1 MKKDKPDEMTLAQDK
16 VKLEKMKKERAGKRL
31 QRIDQPKQGR
41 TSNNSLSTEKA
52 KKDRISKNS
61 FNTEKPKKDKIPKD
75 SFNTEKPKKDK
86 IPKNSSNIEKPK
98 KEIISKNS
106 LNTEKS
112 KKVRASKNVSNTD
125 SPQKGRLPR
134 EFQGKGKTNEGRAA
148 KAALNN
154 DDAKKARVRETLSYI
169 DQPKKKRLKGERFLD
184 QPRGGR
190 WKKAG
195 ILVAV
200 FVLAILISS
209 LVLNQGT
216 RDITVGLSDPDLPR
230 VSFKVRNQRV
240 NALEGYVNEMD
251 ITAMRDTITPI
262 ADDGLLDMYL
272 EAGGQEIAGIRY
284 EVYSLNG
291 EEVYLQNAV
300 KELSDEQVTLEL
312 GSALPEG
319 VQEAVLRV
327 ALRVGSD
334 EEKEIFYY
342 TRIERQDELS
352 IKECMDF
359 AKDFHETTFTGD
371 KDDEIAWYLE
381 PDETADNT
389 TLQTVN
395 IHSNLFH
402 VCWGDLA
409 PEVSTEVEWSIKESN
424 TVYTS
429 LLAKY
434 QVTAVG
440 DREETETYNVREFF
454 RVRCSGGEMYL
465 LDYNR
470 TMNEVFNGD
479 LKIVDKDGIVL
490 GLSES
495 EVAYEA
501 NAKGTVVS
509 FVQDRDLWTY
519 NRKKNE
525 LSLVFSFANMEGYD
539 ARSRN
544 DEHQIRI
551 ISVDDSGNTT
561 FAVYG
566 YMNRGEH
573 EGQVG
578 VDVYYFDIAQNAVQ
592 EKAFIP
598 STKAFA
604 IAEDELGKMVYFNQE
619 QQLLYVLAGGVLY
632 QVDLEK
638 DKQEILAENLEE
650 GQYVVSDDGHL
661 MAFQPDGE
669 LNTAQEVCVLNL
681 ANGES
686 YTVNASREEEETE
699 DKGWHFSGFGG
710 KDKKEETPAE
720 AVRPLGFVYNDFVCG
735 YLRTEDQGTT
745 IAGDAIS
752 PMYELEIRD
761 TSNKVKKNY
770 KQDGIFISDVLIE
783 KGFMTLNRLSK
794 NDGVYTG
801 IPQDYVTNNEERK
814 ESKVTAEAFSTVL
827 KEKQMRLTFAD
838 EIEDFS
844 PRILRPKKVMETQ
857 PITISF
863 DDKVKTDKFYVY
875 GVGKLAA
882 IYDKAAYAIQKA
894 EQISGV
900 VISSEQSYVWEKGN
914 RDLVYYTEAAAFQK
928 AEGQSS
934 TEACMQYLEGYA
946 AQYVPGAKRIDLTG
960 CTLNQV
966 LYIISKGMPVIMMP
980 DPGHAVLLTGYDYD
994 TVTYIDP
1001 DNGQELTVSMEQ
1013 MDAAAAG
1020 GGNTFI
1026 GFVK

>member
-1 MKKDKPDEMTLAQDK
+1 MKKDKPDETTLAKDK
-16 VKLEKMKKERAGKRL
+16 VKLEKPKKERTRKGPLKK
-31 QRIDQPKQGR
+31 DPPKQGR
-41 TSNNSLSTEKA
+41 TS
-52 KKDRISKNS
+52 KNAL
-61 FNTEKPKKDKIPKD
+61 NTEKPKKVKASKNA
-75 SFNTEKPKKDK
+75 FGTER
-86 IPKNSSNIEKPK
+86 PK
-98 KEIISKNS
+98 KERTSKE
-106 LNTEKS
+106 TP
-112 KKVRASKNVSNTD
+112 D
-125 SPQKGRLPR
+125 KGRV
-134 EFQGKGKTNEGRAA
+134 NEGRPAKDAA
-148 KAALNN
+148 NS
-154 DDAKKARVRETLSYI
+154 DDARKVRVRETLSYI
-169 DQPKKKRLKGERFLD
+169 DQPKKKRLKRENFLD
-184 QPRGGR
+184 NPRGGR

-195 ILVAV
+195 ILTTV

-216 RDITVGLSDPDLPR
+216 SDITVGLSDPDLPR
-230 VSFKVRNQRV
+230 VAFEVRNQRV
-240 NALEGYVNEMD
+240 NALEGYVDEMD

-262 ADDGLLDMYL
+262 SDNGLLNMYL
-272 EAGGQEIAGIRY
+272 ETGGQEITGIRY

-300 KELSDEQVTLEL
+300 KELSEDQVTLEL
-312 GSALPEG
+312 GNALPEG
-319 VQEAVLRV
+319 IQEAVLRV

-352 IKECMDF
+352 VKECMDF
-359 AKDFHETTFTGD
+359 AKDFHETTFTRD
-371 KDDEIAWYLE
+371 KNDEIAWYLE

-539 ARSRN
+539 VRSRN

-551 ISVDDSGNTT
+551 ISVDNSGNTT

-578 VDVYYFDIAQNAVQ
+578 VDVYYFDIAKNAVQ

-638 DKQEILAENLEE
+638 NDQEILAENLEE

-661 MAFQPDGE
+661 MAFQPEGE

-686 YTVNASREEEETE
+686 YTVNASREEEGTE
-699 DKGWHFSGFGG
+699 DTGWHFAGFGRRDD
-710 KDKKEETPAE
+710 KDETPAE

-745 IAGDAIS
+745 VAGDAIS

-761 TSNKVKKNY
+761 TSNKIKKNY

-783 KGFMTLNRLSK
+783 KGFMTVNRLSK
-794 NDGVYTG
+794 NEGVYTG
-801 IPQDYVTNNEERK
+801 IAQDYVTNNEERK

-838 EIEDFS
+838 EIEEFS
-844 PRILRPKKVMETQ
+844 PKILRPKKVMETQ

-882 IYDKAAYAIQKA
+882 VYDKAAYAIQKA

-900 VISSEQSYVWEKGN
+900 VISSEQSYIWEKGN

-934 TEACMQYLEGYA
+934 TEACMQYLEEYA
-946 AQYVPGAKRIDLTG
+946 AQYMPGAKRIDLTG

-966 LYIISKGMPVIMMP
+966 LYIISKGMPVIMMT

-994 TVTYIDP
+994 TVTYMDP

-1013 MDAAAAG
+1013 MDAVAAG

>member
-1 MKKDKPDEMTLAQDK
+1 MKKDKPDEMTLAKDK
-16 VKLEKMKKERAGKRL
+16 VKLEKPKKERTRKGPLKK
-31 QRIDQPKQGR
+31 DPPKQGR
-41 TSNNSLSTEKA
+41 TS
-52 KKDRISKNS
+52 KNAL
-61 FNTEKPKKDKIPKD
+61 NTEKPKKVKASKNA
-75 SFNTEKPKKDK
+75 FGTER
-86 IPKNSSNIEKPK
+86 PK
-98 KEIISKNS
+98 KERTSKE
-106 LNTEKS
+106 TP
-112 KKVRASKNVSNTD
+112 D
-125 SPQKGRLPR
+125 KGRV
-134 EFQGKGKTNEGRAA
+134 NEGRPAKDAA
-148 KAALNN
+148 NS
-154 DDAKKARVRETLSYI
+154 DDARKVRVRETLSYI
-169 DQPKKKRLKGERFLD
+169 DQPKKKRLKRENFLD
-184 QPRGGR
+184 NPRGGR

-195 ILVAV
+195 ILTTV

-216 RDITVGLSDPDLPR
+216 SDITVGLSDPDLPR
-230 VSFKVRNQRV
+230 VAFEVRNQRV
-240 NALEGYVNEMD
+240 NALEGYVDEMD

-262 ADDGLLDMYL
+262 SDNGLLNMYL
-272 EAGGQEIAGIRY
+272 ETGGQEITGIRY

-300 KELSDEQVTLEL
+300 KELSEDQVTLEL
-312 GSALPEG
+312 GNALPEG
-319 VQEAVLRV
+319 IQEAVLRV

-352 IKECMDF
+352 VKECMDF
-359 AKDFHETTFTGD
+359 AKDFHETTFTRD
-371 KDDEIAWYLE
+371 KNDEIAWYLE

-539 ARSRN
+539 VRSRN

-551 ISVDDSGNTT
+551 ISVDNSGNTT

-578 VDVYYFDIAQNAVQ
+578 VDVYYFDIAKNAVQ

-638 DKQEILAENLEE
+638 NDQEILAENLEE

-661 MAFQPDGE
+661 MAFQPEGE

-686 YTVNASREEEETE
+686 YTVNASREEEGTE
-699 DKGWHFSGFGG
+699 DTGWHFAGFGRRDD
-710 KDKKEETPAE
+710 KDETPAE

-745 IAGDAIS
+745 VAGDAIS

-761 TSNKVKKNY
+761 TSNKIKKNY

-783 KGFMTLNRLSK
+783 KGFMTVNRLSK
-794 NDGVYTG
+794 NEGVYTG
-801 IPQDYVTNNEERK
+801 IAQDYVTNNEERK

-838 EIEDFS
+838 EIEEFS
-844 PRILRPKKVMETQ
+844 PKILRPKKVMETQ

-882 IYDKAAYAIQKA
+882 VYDKAAYAIQKA

-900 VISSEQSYVWEKGN
+900 VISSEQSYIWEKGN

-934 TEACMQYLEGYA
+934 TEACMQYLEEYA
-946 AQYVPGAKRIDLTG
+946 AQYMPGAKRIDLTG

-966 LYIISKGMPVIMMP
+966 LYIISKGMPVIMMT

-994 TVTYIDP
+994 TVTYMDP

-1013 MDAAAAG
+1013 MDAVAAG

>member
-1 MKKDKPDEMTLAQDK
+1 MKKDKPDEMTLAKDK
-16 VKLEKMKKERAGKRL
+16 VKLEKPKKERTTKGPLKK
-31 QRIDQPKQGR
+31 DPPKQGR
-41 TSNNSLSTEKA
+41 TS
-52 KKDRISKNS
+52 KNAL
-61 FNTEKPKKDKIPKD
+61 NTEKPKKVKASKNA
-75 SFNTEKPKKDK
+75 FGTERPKKDRT
-86 IPKNSSNIEKPK
+86 S
-98 KEIISKNS
+98 KE
-106 LNTEKS
+106 TP
-112 KKVRASKNVSNTD
+112 D
-125 SPQKGRLPR
+125 KGRV
-134 EFQGKGKTNEGRAA
+134 NEGRPAKDAA
-148 KAALNN
+148 NS
-154 DDAKKARVRETLSYI
+154 DDARKIRVRETLSYI
-169 DQPKKKRLKGERFLD
+169 DQPKKKRLKRENFLD
-184 QPRGGR
+184 NPRGGR

-195 ILVAV
+195 ILTTV

-216 RDITVGLSDPDLPR
+216 SDITVGLSDPDLPR
-230 VSFKVRNQRV
+230 VAFEVRNQRV
-240 NALEGYVNEMD
+240 NALEGYVDEMD

-262 ADDGLLDMYL
+262 SDNGLLNMYL
-272 EAGGQEIAGIRY
+272 ETGGQEIAGIRY

-300 KELSDEQVTLEL
+300 KELSEDQVTLEL
-312 GSALPEG
+312 GNALPEG
-319 VQEAVLRV
+319 VQEGVLRV

-352 IKECMDF
+352 VKECMDF
-359 AKDFHETTFTGD
+359 AKDFHETTFTRD
-371 KDDEIAWYLE
+371 KNDEIAWYLE

-539 ARSRN
+539 VRSRN

-551 ISVDDSGNTT
+551 ISVDNSGNTT

-578 VDVYYFDIAQNAVQ
+578 VDVYYFDIAKNAVQ

-638 DKQEILAENLEE
+638 NDQEILAENLEE

-661 MAFQPDGE
+661 MAFQPEGE

-686 YTVNASREEEETE
+686 YTVNASREEEGTE
-699 DKGWHFSGFGG
+699 DTGWHFAGFGR
-710 KDKKEETPAE
+710 KDDKDETPAE

-745 IAGDAIS
+745 VAGDAIS

-783 KGFMTLNRLSK
+783 KGFMTVNRLSK
-794 NDGVYTG
+794 NEGVYTG
-801 IPQDYVTNNEERK
+801 IAQDYVTNNEERK

-838 EIEDFS
+838 EIEEFS
-844 PRILRPKKVMETQ
+844 PKILRPKKVMETQ

-882 IYDKAAYAIQKA
+882 VYDKAAYAIQKA

-900 VISSEQSYVWEKGN
+900 VISSEQSYIWEKGN

-934 TEACMQYLEGYA
+934 TEACMQYLEEYA
-946 AQYVPGAKRIDLTG
+946 AQYMPGAKRIDLTG

-966 LYIISKGMPVIMMP
+966 LYIISKGMPVIMMT

-994 TVTYIDP
+994 TVTYMDP

-1013 MDAAAAG
+1013 MDVVAAG

>member
-16 VKLEKMKKERAGKRL
+16 VKLEKTKKKRIGKEP
-31 QRIDQPKQGR
+31 QKIDQPKQGR
-41 TSNNSLSTEKA
+41 A
-52 KKDRISKNS
+52 SKNS
-61 FNTEKPKKDKIPKD
+61 SGTEKPKKARESKNAAD
-75 SFNTEKPKKDK
+75 TEKTK
-86 IPKNSSNIEKPK
+86 
-98 KEIISKNS
+98 
-106 LNTEKS
+106 
-112 KKVRASKNVSNTD
+112 
-125 SPQKGRLPR
+125 KGRLPR

-154 DDAKKARVRETLSYI
+154 DDAKKARARETLSYI

-195 ILVAV
+195 ILIAV

-230 VSFKVRNQRV
+230 VSFQVRNQRV

-402 VCWGDLA
+402 VCWGDLE

-479 LKIVDKDGIVL
+479 LKIVDKDGILL

-495 EVAYEA
+495 EVSYEA

-735 YLRTEDQGTT
+735 YLRAEDQGTT

-770 KQDGIFISDVLIE
+770 FKSMNYKQDGVFISDVLIE

-838 EIEDFS
+838 EIKDFS

>member
-1 MKKDKPDEMTLAQDK
+1 MKKDKPDEMTLAKDK
-16 VKLEKMKKERAGKRL
+16 VKLEKPKKERTRKGPLKK
-31 QRIDQPKQGR
+31 DSPKQGR
-41 TSNNSLSTEKA
+41 TS
-52 KKDRISKNS
+52 KNAL
-61 FNTEKPKKDKIPKD
+61 NTEKPKKVKASKNA
-75 SFNTEKPKKDK
+75 FGTERPKKDRT
-86 IPKNSSNIEKPK
+86 S
-98 KEIISKNS
+98 KE
-106 LNTEKS
+106 TP
-112 KKVRASKNVSNTD
+112 D
-125 SPQKGRLPR
+125 KGRV
-134 EFQGKGKTNEGRAA
+134 NEGRPAKDAA
-148 KAALNN
+148 NS
-154 DDAKKARVRETLSYI
+154 DDARKVRVRETLSYI
-169 DQPKKKRLKGERFLD
+169 DQPKKKRLKRESFLD
-184 QPRGGR
+184 NPRGGR

-195 ILVAV
+195 ILTAV

-216 RDITVGLSDPDLPR
+216 SDITVGLSDPDLPR
-230 VSFKVRNQRV
+230 VAFEVRNQRV
-240 NALEGYVNEMD
+240 NALEGYVDEMD

-262 ADDGLLDMYL
+262 SDNGLLDMYL

-300 KELSDEQVTLEL
+300 KELSEDQVTLEL
-312 GSALPEG
+312 GNALPEG
-319 VQEAVLRV
+319 VQEGVLRV

-352 IKECMDF
+352 VKECMDF
-359 AKDFHETTFTGD
+359 AKDFHETTFTRD
-371 KDDEIAWYLE
+371 KNDEIAWYLE

-539 ARSRN
+539 VRSRN

-551 ISVDDSGNTT
+551 ISVDNSGNTT

-578 VDVYYFDIAQNAVQ
+578 VDVYYFDIAKNAVQ

-638 DKQEILAENLEE
+638 NDQEILAENLEE

-661 MAFQPDGE
+661 MAFQPEGE

-686 YTVNASREEEETE
+686 YTVNASREEEGTE
-699 DKGWHFSGFGG
+699 DTGWHFAGFGR
-710 KDKKEETPAE
+710 KDDKDETPAE

-745 IAGDAIS
+745 VAGDAIS

-783 KGFMTLNRLSK
+783 KGFMTVNRLSK
-794 NDGVYTG
+794 NEGVYTG
-801 IPQDYVTNNEERK
+801 IAQDYVTNNEERK

-838 EIEDFS
+838 EIEEFS
-844 PRILRPKKVMETQ
+844 PKILRPKKVMETQ

-882 IYDKAAYAIQKA
+882 VYDKAAYAIQKA

-900 VISSEQSYVWEKGN
+900 VISSEQSYIWEKGN

-934 TEACMQYLEGYA
+934 TEACMQYLEEYA
-946 AQYVPGAKRIDLTG
+946 AQYMPGAKRIDLTG

-966 LYIISKGMPVIMMP
+966 LYIISKGMPVIMMT

-994 TVTYIDP
+994 TVTYMDP

-1013 MDAAAAG
+1013 MDAVAAG

>member
-1 MKKDKPDEMTLAQDK
+1 MKKDKPDEMTLAKDK
-16 VKLEKMKKERAGKRL
+16 VKLEKTKKERTRKGTLKK
-31 QRIDQPKQGR
+31 DSPKQGR
-41 TSNNSLSTEKA
+41 TP
-52 KKDRISKNS
+52 KNAL
-61 FNTEKPKKDKIPKD
+61 NTEKPKKVKASKNA
-75 SFNTEKPKKDK
+75 FGTERPKKDRT
-86 IPKNSSNIEKPK
+86 S
-98 KEIISKNS
+98 KE
-106 LNTEKS
+106 
-112 KKVRASKNVSNTD
+112 
-125 SPQKGRLPR
+125 PQDKGRV
-134 EFQGKGKTNEGRAA
+134 NEGRPAKDAA
-148 KAALNN
+148 NS
-154 DDAKKARVRETLSYI
+154 DDARKVRVRETLSYI
-169 DQPKKKRLKGERFLD
+169 DQPKKKRLKRESFLD
-184 QPRGGR
+184 NPRGGR

-195 ILVAV
+195 ILTTV

-216 RDITVGLSDPDLPR
+216 SDITVGLSDPDLPR
-230 VSFKVRNQRV
+230 VAFEVRNQRV
-240 NALEGYVNEMD
+240 NALEGYVDEMD

-262 ADDGLLDMYL
+262 SDNGLLNMYL
-272 EAGGQEIAGIRY
+272 ETGGQEIAGIRY

-300 KELSDEQVTLEL
+300 KELSEDQVTLEL
-312 GSALPEG
+312 GNALPEG
-319 VQEAVLRV
+319 VQEGVLRV
-327 ALRVGSD
+327 ALRVGTD

-342 TRIERQDELS
+342 TRIEWQDELS
-352 IKECMDF
+352 VKECMDF
-359 AKDFHETTFTGD
+359 AKDFHETTFTRD
-371 KDDEIAWYLE
+371 KNDEIAWYLE

-539 ARSRN
+539 VRSRN

-551 ISVDDSGNTT
+551 ISVDNSGNTT

-578 VDVYYFDIAQNAVQ
+578 VDVYYFDIAKNAVQ

-638 DKQEILAENLEE
+638 NDQEILAENLEE

-661 MAFQPDGE
+661 MAFQPEGE

-686 YTVNASREEEETE
+686 YTVNASREEEGTE
-699 DKGWHFSGFGG
+699 DTGWHFAGFGR
-710 KDKKEETPAE
+710 KDDKDETPAE

-745 IAGDAIS
+745 VAGDVIF

-783 KGFMTLNRLSK
+783 KGFMTVNRLSK
-794 NDGVYTG
+794 NEGVYTG
-801 IPQDYVTNNEERK
+801 IAQDYVTNNEERK
-814 ESKVTAEAFSTVL
+814 ESKVTAETFSTVL

-838 EIEDFS
+838 EIEEFS
-844 PRILRPKKVMETQ
+844 PKILRPKKVMETQ

-882 IYDKAAYAIQKA
+882 VYDKAAYAIQKA

-900 VISSEQSYVWEKGN
+900 VISSEQSYIWEKGN

-934 TEACMQYLEGYA
+934 TEACMQYLEEYA
-946 AQYVPGAKRIDLTG
+946 AQYMPGAKRIDLTG

-966 LYIISKGMPVIMMP
+966 LYIISKGMPVIMMT

-994 TVTYIDP
+994 TVTYMDP

-1013 MDAAAAG
+1013 MDAVAAG

>member
-1 MKKDKPDEMTLAQDK
+1 MKKDKPDEMTLAKDK
-16 VKLEKMKKERAGKRL
+16 VKLEKPKKERTTKGPLKK
-31 QRIDQPKQGR
+31 DPPKQGR
-41 TSNNSLSTEKA
+41 TS
-52 KKDRISKNS
+52 KNAL
-61 FNTEKPKKDKIPKD
+61 NTEKPKKVKASKNA
-75 SFNTEKPKKDK
+75 FGTERPKKDRT
-86 IPKNSSNIEKPK
+86 S
-98 KEIISKNS
+98 KEPP
-106 LNTEKS
+106 
-112 KKVRASKNVSNTD
+112 D
-125 SPQKGRLPR
+125 KGRV
-134 EFQGKGKTNEGRAA
+134 NEGRPAKDAA
-148 KAALNN
+148 NS
-154 DDAKKARVRETLSYI
+154 DDARKVRVRETLSYI
-169 DQPKKKRLKGERFLD
+169 DQPKKKRLKRESFLD
-184 QPRGGR
+184 NPRGGR

-195 ILVAV
+195 ILTVV

-216 RDITVGLSDPDLPR
+216 SDITVGLSDPDLPR
-230 VSFKVRNQRV
+230 VAFEVRNQRV
-240 NALEGYVNEMD
+240 NALEGYVDEMD

-262 ADDGLLDMYL
+262 SDNGLLNMYL
-272 EAGGQEIAGIRY
+272 ETGGQEIAGIRY

-300 KELSDEQVTLEL
+300 KELSEDQVTLEL
-312 GSALPEG
+312 GNALPEG
-319 VQEAVLRV
+319 VQEGVLRV

-352 IKECMDF
+352 VKECMDF
-359 AKDFHETTFTGD
+359 AKDFHETTFTRD
-371 KDDEIAWYLE
+371 KNDEIAWYLE

-539 ARSRN
+539 VRSRN

-551 ISVDDSGNTT
+551 ISVDNSGNTT

-578 VDVYYFDIAQNAVQ
+578 VDVYYFDIAKNAVQ

-638 DKQEILAENLEE
+638 NDQKILAENLEE

-661 MAFQPDGE
+661 MAFQPEGE

-686 YTVNASREEEETE
+686 YTVNASREEEGTE
-699 DKGWHFSGFGG
+699 DTGWHFAGFGR
-710 KDKKEETPAE
+710 KDDKDETPAE

-745 IAGDAIS
+745 VAGDAIS

-783 KGFMTLNRLSK
+783 KGFMTVNRLSK
-794 NDGVYTG
+794 NEGVYTG
-801 IPQDYVTNNEERK
+801 IAQDYVTNNEERK

-838 EIEDFS
+838 EIEEFS
-844 PRILRPKKVMETQ
+844 PKILRPKKVMETQ

-882 IYDKAAYAIQKA
+882 VYDKAAYAIQKA

-900 VISSEQSYVWEKGN
+900 VISSEQSYIWEKGN

-934 TEACMQYLEGYA
+934 TEACMQYLEEYA
-946 AQYVPGAKRIDLTG
+946 AQYMPGAKRIDLTG

-966 LYIISKGMPVIMMP
+966 LYIISKGMPVIMMT

-994 TVTYIDP
+994 TVTYMDP

>member
-1 MKKDKPDEMTLAQDK
+1 MKKDKPNDKGLAQDK
-16 VKLEKMKKERAGKRL
+16 RRS
-31 QRIDQPKQGR
+31 DQPKKDR
-41 TSNNSLSTEKA
+41 AA
-52 KKDRISKNS
+52 KKLLTTD
-61 FNTEKPKKDKIPKD
+61 KPKKDGSKKD
-75 SFNTEKPKKDK
+75 PMNIDKPKKGGLKKD
-86 IPKNSSNIEKPK
+86 PLNIDKPK
-98 KEIISKNS
+98 KGGAKKDALKTN
-106 LNTEKS
+106 KS
-112 KKVRASKNVSNTD
+112 KKVRDAKDTPD
-125 SPQKGRLPR
+125 AGRVKKA
-134 EFQGKGKTNEGRAA
+134 GAA
-148 KAALNN
+148 KGSATA
-154 DDAKKARVRETLSYI
+154 DAAKKARVRETLSYI
-169 DQPKKKRLKGERFLD
+169 DQPRKSSLKRERFFD
-184 QPRGGR
+184 RPGR
-190 WKKAG
+190 DKWKKAG
-195 ILVAV
+195 ILILV
-200 FVLAILISS
+200 FVLTILISS

-216 RDITVGLSDPDLPR
+216 SDITVGLSDPALPR
-230 VSFKVRNQRV
+230 VAFEVRNQRV
-240 NALEGYVNEMD
+240 NALEGYVDEMD

-262 ADDGLLDMYL
+262 ADNGLLDMYL
-272 EAGGQEIAGIRY
+272 ETDSQEVAGIRY

-300 KELSDEQVTLEL
+300 KELSGDQVTLEL
-312 GSALPEG
+312 AGALPEG
-319 VQEAVLRV
+319 VQEGVLRV

-352 IKECMDF
+352 VKECMDF
-359 AKDFHETTFTGD
+359 AKDFHEKTFTGD

-381 PDETADNT
+381 PDETGDNT

-402 VCWGDLA
+402 VCWGDLK

-479 LKIVDKDGIVL
+479 LQVVDKDGIIL

-495 EVAYEA
+495 EASYEA

-519 NRKKNE
+519 NRKTNE

-551 ISVDDSGNTT
+551 ISVDGSGNTT

-573 EGQVG
+573 EGRVG

-661 MAFQPDGE
+661 MAFQPDGG
-669 LNTAQEVCVLNL
+669 LNTAQEVRVLNL

-686 YTVNASREEEETE
+686 YTVNASREEEGKA
-699 DKGWHFSGFGG
+699 DQGWHFSGFGG
-710 KDKKEETPAE
+710 GDDEEETPAE

-745 IAGDAIS
+745 IAGDDIS

-770 KQDGIFISDVLIE
+770 KLDGVYISDVLIE

-801 IPQDYVTNNEERK
+801 ISQDYVTNNEERK
-814 ESKVTAEAFSTVL
+814 ESKVTAEVFSTVL

-844 PRILRPKKVMETQ
+844 PKILRPKKVMETQ

-863 DDKVKTDKFYVY
+863 DDKVKSDKFYVY

-882 IYDKAAYAIQKA
+882 VYDKAAYAIQKA

-900 VISSEQSYVWEKGN
+900 VISSEQSYIWEKGN

-934 TEACMQYLEGYA
+934 TEAC
-946 AQYVPGAKRIDLTG
+946 AQYMEQYIGQYGAGAKRVDLTG
-960 CTLNQV
+960 CTLSQV
-966 LYIISKGMPVIMMP
+966 LYIISKGMPVITMT
-980 DPGHAVLLTGYDYD
+980 DPSHAVLLTGYDYD
-994 TVTYIDP
+994 TVTYVDP
-1001 DNGQELTVSMEQ
+1001 DSGQELTVSMEQ
-1013 MDAAAAG
+1013 MDAIAAG

-1026 GFVK
+1026 GFVR

>member
-1 MKKDKPDEMTLAQDK
+1 MKKDKPDEMTLAKDK
-16 VKLEKMKKERAGKRL
+16 VTLEKPKKERTTKGPLKK
-31 QRIDQPKQGR
+31 DPPKQGR
-41 TSNNSLSTEKA
+41 TS
-52 KKDRISKNS
+52 KNAL
-61 FNTEKPKKDKIPKD
+61 NTEKPKKVKASKNA
-75 SFNTEKPKKDK
+75 FGTERPKKDRT
-86 IPKNSSNIEKPK
+86 S
-98 KEIISKNS
+98 KEPP
-106 LNTEKS
+106 
-112 KKVRASKNVSNTD
+112 D
-125 SPQKGRLPR
+125 KGRV
-134 EFQGKGKTNEGRAA
+134 NEGRPAKDAA
-148 KAALNN
+148 NS
-154 DDAKKARVRETLSYI
+154 DDARKVRVRETLSYI
-169 DQPKKKRLKGERFLD
+169 DQPKKKRLKRESFLD
-184 QPRGGR
+184 NPRGGR

-195 ILVAV
+195 ILTVV

-216 RDITVGLSDPDLPR
+216 SDITVGLSDPDLPR
-230 VSFKVRNQRV
+230 VAFEVRNQRV
-240 NALEGYVNEMD
+240 NALEGYVDEMD

-262 ADDGLLDMYL
+262 SDNGLLNMYL
-272 EAGGQEIAGIRY
+272 ETGGQEIAGIRY

-300 KELSDEQVTLEL
+300 KELSEDQVTLEL
-312 GSALPEG
+312 GNALPEG
-319 VQEAVLRV
+319 VQEGVLRV

-352 IKECMDF
+352 VKECMDF
-359 AKDFHETTFTGD
+359 AKDFHETTFTRD
-371 KDDEIAWYLE
+371 KNDEIAWYLE

-539 ARSRN
+539 VRSRN

-551 ISVDDSGNTT
+551 ISVDNSGNTT

-578 VDVYYFDIAQNAVQ
+578 VDVYYFDIAKNAVQ

-638 DKQEILAENLEE
+638 NDQEILAENLEE

-661 MAFQPDGE
+661 MAFQPEGE

-686 YTVNASREEEETE
+686 YTVNASREEEGTE
-699 DKGWHFSGFGG
+699 DTGWHFAGFGR
-710 KDKKEETPAE
+710 KDDKDETPAE

-745 IAGDAIS
+745 VAGDAIS

-783 KGFMTLNRLSK
+783 KGFMTVNRLSK
-794 NDGVYTG
+794 NEGVYTG
-801 IPQDYVTNNEERK
+801 IAQDYVTNNEERK

-838 EIEDFS
+838 EIEEFS
-844 PRILRPKKVMETQ
+844 PKILRPKKVMETQ

-882 IYDKAAYAIQKA
+882 VYDKAAYAIQKA

-900 VISSEQSYVWEKGN
+900 VISSEQSYIWEKGN

-934 TEACMQYLEGYA
+934 TEACMQYLEEYA
-946 AQYVPGAKRIDLTG
+946 AQYMPGAKRIDLTG

-966 LYIISKGMPVIMMP
+966 LYIISKGMPVIMMT

-994 TVTYIDP
+994 TVTYMDP

>member
-1 MKKDKPDEMTLAQDK
+1 MKKDQPNETGLAQN
-16 VKLEKMKKERAGKRL
+16 
-31 QRIDQPKQGR
+31 QRKPARPKQER
-41 TSNNSLSTEKA
+41 I
-52 KKDRISKNS
+52 KKNPQ
-61 FNTEKPKKDKIPKD
+61 NTEKPKKARAPRDI
-75 SFNTEKPKKDK
+75 SNTGNEKKARASRDTSNTGNEKKARAPRDT
-86 IPKNSSNIEKPK
+86 SNIGNEKK
-98 KEIISKNS
+98 A
-106 LNTEKS
+106 
-112 KKVRASKNVSNTD
+112 RAPQEPSNID
-125 SPQKGRLPR
+125 Y
-134 EFQGKGKTNEGRAA
+134 
-148 KAALNN
+148 
-154 DDAKKARVRETLSYI
+154 AKKARVKETLSYI
-169 DQPKKKRLKGERFLD
+169 DQPKKSRLKKEGVIDR
-184 QPRGGR
+184 PKMNK

-195 ILVAV
+195 ILAVV

-209 LVLNQGT
+209 LALNQGT
-216 RDITVGLSDPDLPR
+216 SDITVGLSDPALPR
-230 VSFKVRNQRV
+230 VAFEVGGQRV
-240 NALEGYVNEMD
+240 NALEGYVDEMD
-251 ITAMRDTITPI
+251 ITAMRDTITPV
-262 ADDGLLDMYL
+262 ADNGRLDMYL
-272 EAGGQEIAGIRY
+272 ETDGQEVAGIRY

-291 EEVYLQNAV
+291 EETYLQNAV

-312 GSALPEG
+312 GNALPEG
-319 VQEAVLRV
+319 VQEGVLRV

-352 IKECMDF
+352 VKECMDF
-359 AKDFHETTFTGD
+359 AENFHETTFTGD
-371 KDDEIAWYLE
+371 KDEEIAWYLE
-381 PDETADNT
+381 PDDTADNT

-479 LKIVDKDGIVL
+479 LKVLDKDGIVL

-519 NRKKNE
+519 NRKTNE
-525 LSLVFSFANMEGYD
+525 LSLVFSFANMEGHD

-551 ISVDDSGNTT
+551 ISVDGSGNTT

-573 EGQVG
+573 EGRVG

-638 DKQEILAENLEE
+638 DEQEILAENLEE

-669 LNTAQEVCVLNL
+669 LNTAQEVRVLNL

-686 YTVNASREEEETE
+686 YTVNASREEEEKE
-699 DKGWHFSGFGG
+699 DRGWHFSGFGG
-710 KDKKEETPAE
+710 GEAKEETPAE
-720 AVRPLGFVYNDFVCG
+720 AVRPLGFIYNDFVCG

-761 TSNKVKKNY
+761 TSNKVKKSY
-770 KQDGIFISDVLIE
+770 KQDGIYISDVLIE

-794 NDGVYTG
+794 SDGVYTG

-814 ESKVTAEAFSTVL
+814 ESKVTAEEFSTVL
-827 KEKQMRLTFAD
+827 KERQMRLTFAD
-838 EIEDFS
+838 EIENFS
-844 PRILRPKKVMETQ
+844 PEILRPKKVMETQ

-882 IYDKAAYAIQKA
+882 VYDKAAYAIQKA
-894 EQISGV
+894 EQVSGV
-900 VISSEQSYVWEKGN
+900 VISSEQSYIWEKGN

-934 TEACMQYLEGYA
+934 TEACTQYME
-946 AQYVPGAKRIDLTG
+946 QYVGQYGAGAKRIDLTG
-960 CTLNQV
+960 CTLSQV
-966 LYIISKGMPVIMMP
+966 LYIISKGMPVITMT
-980 DPGHAVLLTGYDYD
+980 DPGHAILLTGYDYD
-994 TVTYIDP
+994 TVTYVDP
-1001 DNGQELTVSMEQ
+1001 DNGQELTVAMEQ
-1013 MDAAAAG
+1013 MDAIVAG

>member
-1 MKKDKPDEMTLAQDK
+1 MKKDKPDEMTLAKDK
-16 VKLEKMKKERAGKRL
+16 VKLEKPKKERTRKGPLKK
-31 QRIDQPKQGR
+31 DPPKQGR
-41 TSNNSLSTEKA
+41 TS
-52 KKDRISKNS
+52 KNAL
-61 FNTEKPKKDKIPKD
+61 NTEKPKKVKASKNA
-75 SFNTEKPKKDK
+75 FGTER
-86 IPKNSSNIEKPK
+86 PK
-98 KEIISKNS
+98 KERTSKE
-106 LNTEKS
+106 TP
-112 KKVRASKNVSNTD
+112 D
-125 SPQKGRLPR
+125 KGRV
-134 EFQGKGKTNEGRAA
+134 NEGRPAKDAA
-148 KAALNN
+148 NS
-154 DDAKKARVRETLSYI
+154 DDARKVRVRETLSYI
-169 DQPKKKRLKGERFLD
+169 DQPKKKRLKRENFLD
-184 QPRGGR
+184 NPRGGR

-195 ILVAV
+195 ILTTV

-216 RDITVGLSDPDLPR
+216 SDITVGLSDPDLPR
-230 VSFKVRNQRV
+230 VAFEVRNQRV
-240 NALEGYVNEMD
+240 NALEGYVDEMD

-262 ADDGLLDMYL
+262 SDNGLLNMYL
-272 EAGGQEIAGIRY
+272 ETGGQEITGIRY

-300 KELSDEQVTLEL
+300 KELSEDQVTLEL
-312 GSALPEG
+312 GNALPEG
-319 VQEAVLRV
+319 IQEAVLRV

-352 IKECMDF
+352 VKECMDF
-359 AKDFHETTFTGD
+359 AKDFHETTFTRD
-371 KDDEIAWYLE
+371 KNDEIAWYLE

-440 DREETETYNVREFF
+440 DRDETETYNVREFF

-539 ARSRN
+539 VRSRN

-551 ISVDDSGNTT
+551 ISVDNSGNTT

-578 VDVYYFDIAQNAVQ
+578 VDVYYFDIAKNAVQ

-638 DKQEILAENLEE
+638 NDQEILAENLEE

-661 MAFQPDGE
+661 MAFQPEGE

-686 YTVNASREEEETE
+686 YTVNVSREEEGTE
-699 DKGWHFSGFGG
+699 DTGWHFAGFGRRDD
-710 KDKKEETPAE
+710 KDETPAE

-745 IAGDAIS
+745 VAGDAIS

-761 TSNKVKKNY
+761 TSNKIKKNY

-783 KGFMTLNRLSK
+783 KGFMTVNRLSK
-794 NDGVYTG
+794 NEGVYTG
-801 IPQDYVTNNEERK
+801 IAQDYVTNNEERK
-814 ESKVTAEAFSTVL
+814 ESKVMAEAFSTVL

-838 EIEDFS
+838 EIEEFS
-844 PRILRPKKVMETQ
+844 PKILRPKKVMETQ

-882 IYDKAAYAIQKA
+882 VYDKAAYAIQKA

-900 VISSEQSYVWEKGN
+900 VISSEQSYIWEKGN

-934 TEACMQYLEGYA
+934 TEACMQYLEEYA
-946 AQYVPGAKRIDLTG
+946 AQYMPGAKRIDLTG

-966 LYIISKGMPVIMMP
+966 LYIISKGMPVIMMT

-994 TVTYIDP
+994 TVTYMDP

-1013 MDAAAAG
+1013 MDTVAAG

>member
-16 VKLEKMKKERAGKRL
+16 VKLEKTKKKRIGKEP
-31 QRIDQPKQGR
+31 QKIDQPKQGR
-41 TSNNSLSTEKA
+41 TS
-52 KKDRISKNS
+52 KNAL
-61 FNTEKPKKDKIPKD
+61 NTEKPKKVKASKNA
-75 SFNTEKPKKDK
+75 FGTERPKKDRT
-86 IPKNSSNIEKPK
+86 S
-98 KEIISKNS
+98 KEPP
-106 LNTEKS
+106 
-112 KKVRASKNVSNTD
+112 D
-125 SPQKGRLPR
+125 KGRV
-134 EFQGKGKTNEGRAA
+134 NEGRPAKDAA
-148 KAALNN
+148 NS
-154 DDAKKARVRETLSYI
+154 DDARKVRVRETLSYI
-169 DQPKKKRLKGERFLD
+169 DQPKKKRLKRESFLD
-184 QPRGGR
+184 NPRGGR

-195 ILVAV
+195 ILTVV

-216 RDITVGLSDPDLPR
+216 SDITVGLSDPDLPR
-230 VSFKVRNQRV
+230 VAFEVRNQRV
-240 NALEGYVNEMD
+240 NALEGYVDEMD

-262 ADDGLLDMYL
+262 SDNGLLNMYL
-272 EAGGQEIAGIRY
+272 ETGGQEIAGIRY

-300 KELSDEQVTLEL
+300 KELSEDQVTLEL
-312 GSALPEG
+312 GNALPEG
-319 VQEAVLRV
+319 VQEGVLRV

-352 IKECMDF
+352 VKECMDF
-359 AKDFHETTFTGD
+359 AKDFHETTFTRD
-371 KDDEIAWYLE
+371 KNDEIAWYLE

-539 ARSRN
+539 VRSRN

-551 ISVDDSGNTT
+551 ISVDNSGNTT

-578 VDVYYFDIAQNAVQ
+578 VDVYYFDIAKNAVQ

-638 DKQEILAENLEE
+638 NDQEILAENLEE

-661 MAFQPDGE
+661 MAFQPEGE

-686 YTVNASREEEETE
+686 YTVNASREEEGTE
-699 DKGWHFSGFGG
+699 DTGWHFAGFGR
-710 KDKKEETPAE
+710 KDDKDETPAE

-745 IAGDAIS
+745 VAGDAIS

-783 KGFMTLNRLSK
+783 KGFMTVNRLSK
-794 NDGVYTG
+794 NEGVYTG
-801 IPQDYVTNNEERK
+801 IAQDYVTNNEERK

-838 EIEDFS
+838 EIEEFS
-844 PRILRPKKVMETQ
+844 PKILRPKKVMETQ

-882 IYDKAAYAIQKA
+882 VYDKAAYAIQKA

-900 VISSEQSYVWEKGN
+900 VISSEQSYIWEKGN

-934 TEACMQYLEGYA
+934 TEACMQYLEEYA
-946 AQYVPGAKRIDLTG
+946 AQYMPGAKRIDLTG

-966 LYIISKGMPVIMMP
+966 LYIISKGMPVIMMT

-994 TVTYIDP
+994 TVTYMDP

>member
-1 MKKDKPDEMTLAQDK
+1 MKKDKPDEMTLAKDK
-16 VKLEKMKKERAGKRL
+16 VKLEKPKKERTRKGPLKK
-31 QRIDQPKQGR
+31 DPPKQGR
-41 TSNNSLSTEKA
+41 TS
-52 KKDRISKNS
+52 KNAL
-61 FNTEKPKKDKIPKD
+61 NTEKPKKVKASKNA
-75 SFNTEKPKKDK
+75 FGTER
-86 IPKNSSNIEKPK
+86 PK
-98 KEIISKNS
+98 KERTSKE
-106 LNTEKS
+106 TP
-112 KKVRASKNVSNTD
+112 D
-125 SPQKGRLPR
+125 KGRV
-134 EFQGKGKTNEGRAA
+134 NEGRPAKDAA
-148 KAALNN
+148 NS
-154 DDAKKARVRETLSYI
+154 DDARKVRVRETLSYI
-169 DQPKKKRLKGERFLD
+169 DQPKKKRLKRENFLD
-184 QPRGGR
+184 NPRGGR

-195 ILVAV
+195 ILTTV

-216 RDITVGLSDPDLPR
+216 SDITVGLSDPDLPR
-230 VSFKVRNQRV
+230 VAFEVRNQRV
-240 NALEGYVNEMD
+240 NALEGYVDEMD

-262 ADDGLLDMYL
+262 SDNGLLNMYL
-272 EAGGQEIAGIRY
+272 ETGGQEITGIRY

-300 KELSDEQVTLEL
+300 KELSEDQVTLEL
-312 GSALPEG
+312 GNALPEG
-319 VQEAVLRV
+319 IQEAVLRV

-352 IKECMDF
+352 VKECMDF
-359 AKDFHETTFTGD
+359 AKDFHETTFTRD
-371 KDDEIAWYLE
+371 KNDEIAWYLE

-539 ARSRN
+539 VRSRN

-551 ISVDDSGNTT
+551 ISVDNSGNTT

-578 VDVYYFDIAQNAVQ
+578 VDVYYFDIAKNAVQ

-638 DKQEILAENLEE
+638 NDQEILAENLEE

-661 MAFQPDGE
+661 MAFQPEGE

-686 YTVNASREEEETE
+686 YTVNASREEEGTE
-699 DKGWHFSGFGG
+699 DTGWHFAGFGRRDD
-710 KDKKEETPAE
+710 KDETPAE

-745 IAGDAIS
+745 VAGDAIS

-761 TSNKVKKNY
+761 TSNKIKKNY

-783 KGFMTLNRLSK
+783 KGFMTVNRLSK
-794 NDGVYTG
+794 NEGVYTG
-801 IPQDYVTNNEERK
+801 IAQDYVTNNEERK

-838 EIEDFS
+838 EIEEFS
-844 PRILRPKKVMETQ
+844 PKILRPKKVMETQ

-882 IYDKAAYAIQKA
+882 VYDKAAYAIQKA

-900 VISSEQSYVWEKGN
+900 VISSEQSYIWEKGN

-934 TEACMQYLEGYA
+934 TEACMQYLEEYA
-946 AQYVPGAKRIDLTG
+946 AQYMPGAKRIDLTG

-966 LYIISKGMPVIMMP
+966 LYIISKGMPVIMMT

-994 TVTYIDP
+994 TVTYMDP

-1013 MDAAAAG
+1013 MDVVAAG

>member
-1 MKKDKPDEMTLAQDK
+1 MKKDKPDEMTLAKDK
-16 VKLEKMKKERAGKRL
+16 VKLEKPKKERTTKGPLKK
-31 QRIDQPKQGR
+31 DPPKQGR
-41 TSNNSLSTEKA
+41 TS
-52 KKDRISKNS
+52 KNAL
-61 FNTEKPKKDKIPKD
+61 NTEKPKKVKASKNA
-75 SFNTEKPKKDK
+75 FGTERPKKDRT
-86 IPKNSSNIEKPK
+86 S
-98 KEIISKNS
+98 KEPP
-106 LNTEKS
+106 
-112 KKVRASKNVSNTD
+112 D
-125 SPQKGRLPR
+125 KGRV
-134 EFQGKGKTNEGRAA
+134 NEGRPAKDAA
-148 KAALNN
+148 NS
-154 DDAKKARVRETLSYI
+154 DDARKVRVRETLSYI
-169 DQPKKKRLKGERFLD
+169 DQPKKKRLKRESFLD
-184 QPRGGR
+184 NPRGGR

-195 ILVAV
+195 ILTVV

-216 RDITVGLSDPDLPR
+216 SDITVGLSDPDLPR
-230 VSFKVRNQRV
+230 VAFEVRNQRV
-240 NALEGYVNEMD
+240 NALEGYVDEMD

-262 ADDGLLDMYL
+262 SDNGLLNMYL
-272 EAGGQEIAGIRY
+272 ETGGQEIAGIRY

-300 KELSDEQVTLEL
+300 KELSEDQVTLEL
-312 GSALPEG
+312 GNALPEG
-319 VQEAVLRV
+319 VQEGVLRV

-352 IKECMDF
+352 VKECMDF
-359 AKDFHETTFTGD
+359 AKDFHETTFTRD
-371 KDDEIAWYLE
+371 KNDEIAWYLE

-539 ARSRN
+539 VRSRN

-551 ISVDDSGNTT
+551 ISVDNSGNTT

-578 VDVYYFDIAQNAVQ
+578 VDVYYFDIAKNAVQ

-638 DKQEILAENLEE
+638 NDQEILAENLEE

-661 MAFQPDGE
+661 MAFQPEGE

-686 YTVNASREEEETE
+686 YTVNASREEEGTE
-699 DKGWHFSGFGG
+699 DTGWHFAGFGR
-710 KDKKEETPAE
+710 KDDKDETPAE

-745 IAGDAIS
+745 VAGDAIS

-761 TSNKVKKNY
+761 TSNKVKKTY

-783 KGFMTLNRLSK
+783 KGFMTVNRLSK
-794 NDGVYTG
+794 NEGVYTG
-801 IPQDYVTNNEERK
+801 IAQDYVTNNEERK

-838 EIEDFS
+838 EIEEFS
-844 PRILRPKKVMETQ
+844 PKILRPKKVMETQ

-882 IYDKAAYAIQKA
+882 VYDKAAYAIQKA

-900 VISSEQSYVWEKGN
+900 VISSEQSYIWEKGN

-934 TEACMQYLEGYA
+934 TEACMQYLEEYA
-946 AQYVPGAKRIDLTG
+946 AQYMPGAKRIDLTG

-966 LYIISKGMPVIMMP
+966 LYIISKGMPVIMMT
-980 DPGHAVLLTGYDYD
+980 DPGHAVLLTGYDY
-994 TVTYIDP
+994 
-1001 DNGQELTVSMEQ
+1001 E
-1013 MDAAAAG
+1013 
-1020 GGNTFI
+1020 I
-1026 GFVK
+1026 GRAHV

>member
-1 MKKDKPDEMTLAQDK
+1 MKKDKPDEMTLAKDK
-16 VKLEKMKKERAGKRL
+16 VKLEKPKKERTRKGPLKK
-31 QRIDQPKQGR
+31 DPPKQGR
-41 TSNNSLSTEKA
+41 TS
-52 KKDRISKNS
+52 KNAL
-61 FNTEKPKKDKIPKD
+61 NTEKPKKVKASKNA
-75 SFNTEKPKKDK
+75 FGTER
-86 IPKNSSNIEKPK
+86 PK
-98 KEIISKNS
+98 KERTSKE
-106 LNTEKS
+106 TP
-112 KKVRASKNVSNTD
+112 D
-125 SPQKGRLPR
+125 KGRV
-134 EFQGKGKTNEGRAA
+134 NEGRPAKDAA
-148 KAALNN
+148 NS
-154 DDAKKARVRETLSYI
+154 DDARKVRVRETLSYI
-169 DQPKKKRLKGERFLD
+169 DQPKKKRLKRENFLD
-184 QPRGGR
+184 NPRGGR

-195 ILVAV
+195 ILTTV

-216 RDITVGLSDPDLPR
+216 SDITVGLSDPDLPR
-230 VSFKVRNQRV
+230 VAFEVRNQRV
-240 NALEGYVNEMD
+240 NALEGYVDEMD

-262 ADDGLLDMYL
+262 SDNGLLNMYL
-272 EAGGQEIAGIRY
+272 ETGGQEITGIRY

-300 KELSDEQVTLEL
+300 KELSEDQVTLEL
-312 GSALPEG
+312 GNALPEG
-319 VQEAVLRV
+319 VQEGVLRV

-352 IKECMDF
+352 VKECMDF
-359 AKDFHETTFTGD
+359 AKDFHETTFTRD
-371 KDDEIAWYLE
+371 KNDEIAWYLE

-539 ARSRN
+539 VRSRN

-551 ISVDDSGNTT
+551 ISVDNSGNTT

-578 VDVYYFDIAQNAVQ
+578 VDVYYFDIAKNAVQ

-638 DKQEILAENLEE
+638 NDQEILAENLEE

-661 MAFQPDGE
+661 MAFQPEGE

-686 YTVNASREEEETE
+686 YTVNASREEEGTE
-699 DKGWHFSGFGG
+699 DTGWHFAGFGRRDD
-710 KDKKEETPAE
+710 KDETPAE

-745 IAGDAIS
+745 VAGDAIS

-761 TSNKVKKNY
+761 TSNKIKKNY

-783 KGFMTLNRLSK
+783 KGFMTVNRLSK
-794 NDGVYTG
+794 NEGVYTG
-801 IPQDYVTNNEERK
+801 IAQDYVTNNEERK

-838 EIEDFS
+838 EIEEFS
-844 PRILRPKKVMETQ
+844 PKILRPKKVMETQ

-882 IYDKAAYAIQKA
+882 VYDKAAYAIQKA

-900 VISSEQSYVWEKGN
+900 VISSEQSYIWEKGN

-934 TEACMQYLEGYA
+934 TEACMQYLEEYA
-946 AQYVPGAKRIDLTG
+946 AQYMPGAKRIDLTG

-966 LYIISKGMPVIMMP
+966 LYIISKGMPVIMMT

-994 TVTYIDP
+994 TVTYMDP

-1013 MDAAAAG
+1013 MDTVAAG

>member
-1 MKKDKPDEMTLAQDK
+1 MKKDKPDEMTLAKDK
-16 VKLEKMKKERAGKRL
+16 VKLEKPKKERTTKGPLKK
-31 QRIDQPKQGR
+31 DPPKQGR
-41 TSNNSLSTEKA
+41 TS
-52 KKDRISKNS
+52 KNAL
-61 FNTEKPKKDKIPKD
+61 NTEKPKKVKASKNA
-75 SFNTEKPKKDK
+75 FGTERPKKDRT
-86 IPKNSSNIEKPK
+86 S
-98 KEIISKNS
+98 KEPP
-106 LNTEKS
+106 
-112 KKVRASKNVSNTD
+112 D
-125 SPQKGRLPR
+125 KGRV
-134 EFQGKGKTNEGRAA
+134 NEGRPAKDAA
-148 KAALNN
+148 NS
-154 DDAKKARVRETLSYI
+154 DDARKVRVRETLSYI
-169 DQPKKKRLKGERFLD
+169 DQPKKKRLKRESFLD
-184 QPRGGR
+184 NPRGGR

-195 ILVAV
+195 ILTVV

-216 RDITVGLSDPDLPR
+216 SDITVGLSDPDLPR
-230 VSFKVRNQRV
+230 VAFEVRNQRV
-240 NALEGYVNEMD
+240 NALEGYVDEMD

-262 ADDGLLDMYL
+262 SDNGLLNMYL
-272 EAGGQEIAGIRY
+272 ETGGQEIAGIRY

-300 KELSDEQVTLEL
+300 KELSEDQVTLEL
-312 GSALPEG
+312 GNALPEG
-319 VQEAVLRV
+319 VQEGVLRV

-352 IKECMDF
+352 VKECMDF
-359 AKDFHETTFTGD
+359 AKDFHETTFTRD
-371 KDDEIAWYLE
+371 KNDEIAWYLE

-479 LKIVDKDGIVL
+479 LKIVDKDGILL

-495 EVAYEA
+495 EVSYEA

-578 VDVYYFDIAQNAVQ
+578 VDVYYFDIARNAVQ

-745 IAGDAIS
+745 VAGDAIS

-783 KGFMTLNRLSK
+783 KGFMTVNRLSK
-794 NDGVYTG
+794 NEGVYTG
-801 IPQDYVTNNEERK
+801 IAQDYVTNNEERK

-838 EIEDFS
+838 EIEEFS
-844 PRILRPKKVMETQ
+844 PKILRPKKVMETQ

-882 IYDKAAYAIQKA
+882 VYDKAAYAIQKA

-900 VISSEQSYVWEKGN
+900 VISSEQSYIWEKGN

-934 TEACMQYLEGYA
+934 TEACMQYLEEYA
-946 AQYVPGAKRIDLTG
+946 AQYMPGAKRIDLTG

-966 LYIISKGMPVIMMP
+966 LYIISKGMPVIMMT

-994 TVTYIDP
+994 TVTYMDP

>member
-1 MKKDKPDEMTLAQDK
+1 MKKDKPDEMTLAKDK
-16 VKLEKMKKERAGKRL
+16 VKLEKTKKERTRKGTLKK
-31 QRIDQPKQGR
+31 DSPKQGR
-41 TSNNSLSTEKA
+41 TP
-52 KKDRISKNS
+52 KNAL
-61 FNTEKPKKDKIPKD
+61 NTEKPKKVKASKNA
-75 SFNTEKPKKDK
+75 FGTERPKKDRT
-86 IPKNSSNIEKPK
+86 S
-98 KEIISKNS
+98 KE
-106 LNTEKS
+106 
-112 KKVRASKNVSNTD
+112 
-125 SPQKGRLPR
+125 PQDKGRV
-134 EFQGKGKTNEGRAA
+134 NEGRPAKDAA
-148 KAALNN
+148 NS
-154 DDAKKARVRETLSYI
+154 DDARKVRVRETLSYI
-169 DQPKKKRLKGERFLD
+169 DQPKKKRLKRESFLD
-184 QPRGGR
+184 NPRGGR

-195 ILVAV
+195 ILTTV

-216 RDITVGLSDPDLPR
+216 SDITVGLSDPDLPR
-230 VSFKVRNQRV
+230 VAFEVRNQRV
-240 NALEGYVNEMD
+240 NALEGYVDEMD

-262 ADDGLLDMYL
+262 SDNGLLNMYL
-272 EAGGQEIAGIRY
+272 ETGGQEIAGIRY

-300 KELSDEQVTLEL
+300 KELSEDQVTLEL
-312 GSALPEG
+312 GNALPEG
-319 VQEAVLRV
+319 VQEGVLRV
-327 ALRVGSD
+327 ALRVGTD

-342 TRIERQDELS
+342 TRIEWQDELS
-352 IKECMDF
+352 VKECMDF
-359 AKDFHETTFTGD
+359 AKDFHETTFTRD
-371 KDDEIAWYLE
+371 KNDEIAWYLE

-539 ARSRN
+539 VRSRN

-551 ISVDDSGNTT
+551 ISVDNSGNTT

-578 VDVYYFDIAQNAVQ
+578 VDVYYFDIAKNAVQ

-638 DKQEILAENLEE
+638 NDQEILAENLEE

-661 MAFQPDGE
+661 MAFQPEGE

-686 YTVNASREEEETE
+686 YTVNASREEEGTE
-699 DKGWHFSGFGG
+699 DTGWHFAGFGR
-710 KDKKEETPAE
+710 KDDKDETPAE

-745 IAGDAIS
+745 VAGDVIF

-783 KGFMTLNRLSK
+783 KGFMTVNRLSK
-794 NDGVYTG
+794 NEGVYTG
-801 IPQDYVTNNEERK
+801 IAQDYVTNNEERK
-814 ESKVTAEAFSTVL
+814 ESKVTAETFSTVL

-838 EIEDFS
+838 EIEEFS
-844 PRILRPKKVMETQ
+844 PKILRPKKVMETQ

-882 IYDKAAYAIQKA
+882 VYDKAAYAIQKA

-900 VISSEQSYVWEKGN
+900 VISSEQSYIWEKGN
-914 RDLVYYTEAAAFQK
+914 RDLVYYTEAATFQK

-934 TEACMQYLEGYA
+934 TEACMQYLEEYA
-946 AQYVPGAKRIDLTG
+946 AQYMPGAKRIDLTG

-966 LYIISKGMPVIMMP
+966 LYIISKGMPVIMMT

-994 TVTYIDP
+994 TVTYMDP

-1013 MDAAAAG
+1013 MDAVAAG

>member
-1 MKKDKPDEMTLAQDK
+1 MKKDKPDEMTLAKDK
-16 VKLEKMKKERAGKRL
+16 VKLEKPKKERTRKGPLKK
-31 QRIDQPKQGR
+31 DPPKQGR
-41 TSNNSLSTEKA
+41 TS
-52 KKDRISKNS
+52 KNAL
-61 FNTEKPKKDKIPKD
+61 NTEKPKKVKASKNA
-75 SFNTEKPKKDK
+75 FGTER
-86 IPKNSSNIEKPK
+86 PK
-98 KEIISKNS
+98 KERTSKE
-106 LNTEKS
+106 TP
-112 KKVRASKNVSNTD
+112 D
-125 SPQKGRLPR
+125 KGRV
-134 EFQGKGKTNEGRAA
+134 NEGRPAKDAA
-148 KAALNN
+148 NS
-154 DDAKKARVRETLSYI
+154 DDARKVRVRETLSYI
-169 DQPKKKRLKGERFLD
+169 DQPKKKRLKRENFLD
-184 QPRGGR
+184 NPRGGR

-195 ILVAV
+195 ILTTV

-216 RDITVGLSDPDLPR
+216 SDITVGLSDPDLPR
-230 VSFKVRNQRV
+230 VAFEVRNQRV
-240 NALEGYVNEMD
+240 NALEGYVDEMD

-262 ADDGLLDMYL
+262 SDNGLLNMYL
-272 EAGGQEIAGIRY
+272 ETGGQEIAGIRY

-300 KELSDEQVTLEL
+300 KELSEDQVTLEL
-312 GSALPEG
+312 GNALPEG

-352 IKECMDF
+352 VKECMDF
-359 AKDFHETTFTGD
+359 AKDFHETTFTRD
-371 KDDEIAWYLE
+371 KNDEIAWYLE

-539 ARSRN
+539 VRSRN

-551 ISVDDSGNTT
+551 ISVDNSGNTT

-578 VDVYYFDIAQNAVQ
+578 VDVYYFDIAKNAVQ

-638 DKQEILAENLEE
+638 NDQEILAENLEE

-661 MAFQPDGE
+661 MAFQPEGE

-686 YTVNASREEEETE
+686 YTVNASREEEGTE
-699 DKGWHFSGFGG
+699 DTGWHFAGFGRRDD
-710 KDKKEETPAE
+710 KDETPAE

-745 IAGDAIS
+745 VAGDAIS

-761 TSNKVKKNY
+761 TSNKIKKNY

-783 KGFMTLNRLSK
+783 KGFMTVNRLSK
-794 NDGVYTG
+794 NEGVYTG
-801 IPQDYVTNNEERK
+801 IAQDYVTNNEERK

-838 EIEDFS
+838 EIEEFS
-844 PRILRPKKVMETQ
+844 PKILRPKKVMETQ

-882 IYDKAAYAIQKA
+882 VYDKAAYAIQKA

-900 VISSEQSYVWEKGN
+900 VISSEQSYIWEKGN

-934 TEACMQYLEGYA
+934 TEACMQYLEEYA
-946 AQYVPGAKRIDLTG
+946 AQYMPGAKRIDLTG

-966 LYIISKGMPVIMMP
+966 LYIISKGMPVIMMT

-994 TVTYIDP
+994 TVTYMDP

-1013 MDAAAAG
+1013 MDVVAAG

>member
-1 MKKDKPDEMTLAQDK
+1 MKKDQPNETGLAQN
-16 VKLEKMKKERAGKRL
+16 
-31 QRIDQPKQGR
+31 QRKPARPKQER
-41 TSNNSLSTEKA
+41 I
-52 KKDRISKNS
+52 KKNPQ
-61 FNTEKPKKDKIPKD
+61 NTEKPKKARAPRD
-75 SFNTEKPKKDK
+75 T
-86 IPKNSSNIEKPK
+86 SNIGNEKK
-98 KEIISKNS
+98 
-106 LNTEKS
+106 T
-112 KKVRASKNVSNTD
+112 RAPQEPSNID
-125 SPQKGRLPR
+125 Y
-134 EFQGKGKTNEGRAA
+134 
-148 KAALNN
+148 
-154 DDAKKARVRETLSYI
+154 AKKARVKETLSYI
-169 DQPKKKRLKGERFLD
+169 DQPKKSRLKKEGAIDR
-184 QPRGGR
+184 PKKNK

-195 ILVAV
+195 ILAVV

-209 LVLNQGT
+209 LALNQGT
-216 RDITVGLSDPDLPR
+216 SDITVGLSDPALPR
-230 VSFKVRNQRV
+230 VAFEVGGQRV
-240 NALEGYVNEMD
+240 NALEGYVDEMD

-262 ADDGLLDMYL
+262 ADNGRLDMYL
-272 EAGGQEIAGIRY
+272 ETDGQEVAGIRY

-291 EEVYLQNAV
+291 EETYLQNAV

-312 GSALPEG
+312 GNALPEG
-319 VQEAVLRV
+319 VQEGVLRV

-352 IKECMDF
+352 VKECMDF
-359 AKDFHETTFTGD
+359 AENFHETTFTGD
-371 KDDEIAWYLE
+371 KDEEIAWYLE
-381 PDETADNT
+381 PDDTADNT

-454 RVRCSGGEMYL
+454 RVRCSSGEMYL

-479 LKIVDKDGIVL
+479 LKVLDKDGIVL

-519 NRKKNE
+519 NRKTNE
-525 LSLVFSFANMEGYD
+525 LSLVFSFANMEGHD

-551 ISVDDSGNTT
+551 ISVDGSGNTT

-573 EGQVG
+573 EGRVG

-638 DKQEILAENLEE
+638 DEQEILAENLEE

-669 LNTAQEVCVLNL
+669 LNTAQEVRVLNL

-686 YTVNASREEEETE
+686 YTVNASREEEEKE
-699 DKGWHFSGFGG
+699 DRGWHFSGFGG
-710 KDKKEETPAE
+710 GEAKEETPAE
-720 AVRPLGFVYNDFVCG
+720 AVRPLGFIYNDFVCG

-761 TSNKVKKNY
+761 TSNKVKKSY
-770 KQDGIFISDVLIE
+770 KQDGIYISDVLIE

-794 NDGVYTG
+794 SDGVYTG

-814 ESKVTAEAFSTVL
+814 ESKVTAEEFSTVL
-827 KEKQMRLTFAD
+827 KERQMRLTFAD
-838 EIEDFS
+838 EIENFS
-844 PRILRPKKVMETQ
+844 PEILRPKKVMETQ

-882 IYDKAAYAIQKA
+882 VYDKAAYAIQKA
-894 EQISGV
+894 EQVSGV
-900 VISSEQSYVWEKGN
+900 VISSEQSYIWEKGN

-934 TEACMQYLEGYA
+934 TEACTQYME
-946 AQYVPGAKRIDLTG
+946 QYVGQYGAGAKRIDLTG
-960 CTLNQV
+960 CTLSQV
-966 LYIISKGMPVIMMP
+966 LYIISKGMPVITMT
-980 DPGHAVLLTGYDYD
+980 DPGHAILLTGYDYD
-994 TVTYIDP
+994 TVTYVDP
-1001 DNGQELTVSMEQ
+1001 DNGQELTVAMEQ
-1013 MDAAAAG
+1013 MDAIVAG